1 MCGMSSTSGTRLL
14 LLPVSLGPKAAGR
27 GFLARMLPCEKS
39 VGGISTRRTLSL
51 QPWRSGGKPRSVST
65 PRCSPPSVP
74 VRVLLLLLLL
84 FVFSR
89 PRSTRRTRRPGETT
103 VPEERERLSEQYE
116 SLRTMIGHRWR
127 STARCERTNERTN
140 ERADAPRLSR
150 VGCSPASNM

>member
-1 MCGMSSTSGTRLL
+1 MTLNLYLALQSGRYLMCGMSSTSGACLFFS
-14 LLPVSLGPKAAGR
+14 VSLGPKAAGR

-51 QPWRSGGKPRSVST
+51 QPWRPGGKPQPVST
-65 PRCSPPSVP
+65 PRCSPPRVL
-74 VRVLLLLLLL
+74 RVLLLLLLL

-116 SLRTMIGHRWR
+116 SLRTIISRDHRPR
-127 STARCERTNERTN
+127 ST
-140 ERADAPRLSR
+140 
-150 VGCSPASNM
+150 V